1 MKKAIGSPSKG
12 KKFRNNINKRHM
24 TKSIEDSKNKVNR
37 NLLFDIDSLSS
48 KYSVTITRG
57 SDGKFGLKYT
67 GNKIT
72 GVTSGG
78 PAEVAWEIVPGDRI
92 IRVNNHEISDGITT
106 KQIGSLIQG
115 SGTSL
120 CLEIRR
126 GNDEYRCFEEWS
138 P

>member
-1 MKKAIGSPSKG
+1 MS
-12 KKFRNNINKRHM
+12 
-24 TKSIEDSKNKVNR
+24 
-37 NLLFDIDSLSS
+37 FDIDSLSS
-48 KYSVTITRG
+48 TYSVTITRG

-78 PAEVAWEIVPGDRI
+78 PAEVAGEIVPGDRI

-106 KQIGSLIQG
+106 KEVGSLIQG

-120 CLEIRR
+120 CLEIKR
-126 GNDEYRCFEEWS
+126 GNEEYRCLEE
-138 P
+138 